1 MPEHDDIFDAKHYAG
16 VLQPPEHAH
25 TLPPWCYT
33 SAAFYARE
41 VERVF
46 RRKWVCVGRV
56 EKVPR
61 PGDYAAVDVAGVP
74 IFLVRDNDD
83 TLRAFANTCRHRGMQ
98 LVADTGRCE
107 RLVRCPYHGWSYR
120 FDGSLA
126 GAPDMGDTPGF
137 DMADYGL
144 LPVRLE
150 TAAGFVFVNLDADAP
165 ALADYLGDFETLL
178 APYGLSDMVC
188 VRRLEYEVACNWKLF
203 IEIFMEYYHLKAV
216 HPDSLH
222 TVNYD
227 VPDPPE
233 QVRGE
238 FVSQFGTH
246 QGTSAVLKDSCEGR
260 FDVIP
265 TLQGRLLGGTRYTL
279 AYPSLAFAVT
289 TDSMWYFEC
298 YPQGPDRTK
307 YSMNMCF
314 PRSTVERDDFERV
327 AAAYFQRWQTG
338 IEEDNVVMEAQQR
351 GLSSPL
357 SRPGRLS
364 HLEPVVGL
372 FAQWVVNQVVPSR

>member
-1 MPEHDDIFDAKHYAG
+1 MQEYGDIFDAKHYAV
-16 VLQPPEHAH
+16 VLEPLERAE

-33 SAAFYARE
+33 SAAFYERE

-46 RRKWVCVGRV
+46 KRKWVCVARV
-56 EKVPR
+56 ERAPN
-61 PGDYAAVDVAGVP
+61 PGDYVATDVAGVP
-74 IFLVRDNDD
+74 IFLLRDDD
-83 TLRAFANTCRHRGMQ
+83 GELRAFANTCRHRGMQ
-98 LVADTGRCE
+98 LVDGSGRCE

-126 GAPDMGDTPGF
+126 GAPEMGNTPGF
-137 DMADYGL
+137 DIAEFGL
-144 LPVRLE
+144 LPLRLK
-150 TAAGFVFVNLDADAP
+150 TAAGFVFINLDDNAP
-165 ALADYLGDFETLL
+165 SLDQYLGGFESLL
-178 APYGLSDMVC
+178 APYALNDMVC
-188 VRRLEYEVACNWKLF
+188 VRSRAYKVACNWKLF

-216 HPDSLH
+216 HPDTLH

-227 VPDPPE
+227 IPDPPDE
-233 QVRGE
+233 VEGE

-246 QGTSAVLKDSCEGR
+246 QGTSAVLEDSGGGR
-260 FDVIP
+260 FDAIP
-265 TLQGRLLGGTRYTL
+265 TLEGRHLGGTRYTL
-279 AYPSLAFAVT
+279 VYPSLAFAAT

-298 YPQGPDRTK
+298 HPQGPGHTK

-314 PRSTVERDDFERV
+314 PRSTVERDDFDRM
-327 AAAYFQRWQTG
+327 AANYFQRWETG
-338 IEEDNVVMEAQQR
+338 IAEDNVVMEAQQR

-372 FAQWVVNQVVPSR
+372 FAQWVVNNVVLT